1 MRLELRIIGN
11 SVGEDLETP
20 QDLKKKKKRYPSQR
34 LDRTRK
40 ARLPHKNMSTHVDL
54 LNQI

>member
-20 QDLKKKKKRYPSQR
+20 QDLKKKKGILHR
-34 LDRTRK
+34 DWTARK
-40 ARLPHKNMSTHVDL
+40 ARLPHKNMSAHVDL